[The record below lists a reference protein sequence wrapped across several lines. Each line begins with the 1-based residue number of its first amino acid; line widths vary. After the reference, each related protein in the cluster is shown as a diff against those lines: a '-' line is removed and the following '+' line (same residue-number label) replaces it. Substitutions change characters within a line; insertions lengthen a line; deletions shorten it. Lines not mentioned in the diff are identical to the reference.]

1 MKMSQK
7 SIVFVNEN
15 VLKTEVINL
24 TSYIVFVNKN
34 KCLIIPSEDGGEKQ
48 KWLI

>member
-15 VLKTEVINL
+15 VSKTEVINL
-24 TSYIVFVNKN
+24 ASFFVFINKN
-34 KCLIIPSEDGGEKQ
+34 VL
-48 KWLI
+48 